1 MRLTTGACTRPFA
14 NDDPEMKVK
23 LHSVS
28 LLWRILFS
36 TSIAITVLFAAMGWL
51 LQDQF
56 VRIASATLEDEVRA
70 SFQAY
75 VSLWKARGDQLAS
88 ISLILSRLPSVRSAF
103 STGDGATIRDSA
115 SEVWDQL
122 SRPETLLLVCDP
134 QGVVIASVAGPTV
147 TGAQTNEKTA
157 VHMSQIAVVLSAAR
171 EFPQQARGFV
181 TLGNRL
187 YQIVITPVYV
197 ATTRD
202 SALLNVLVAGIAVDT
217 DLARELKNA
226 TGGSDFVFLT
236 RSPEHG
242 PVAASTLDPASERAL
257 ITAGSSPQRQIQ
269 LLGSDYLQFTSLLT
283 DVDGNPVGEM
293 RILRSFKGALNQI
306 TALRSR
312 LAVLWLGAVLAGI
325 GLTYLLARRLL
336 HPVDEL
342 DRAAAEIASGNYDV
356 RVPVQGGDEIGR
368 LAATFNSMCASLS
381 KAREDLIR
389 QERIATIGRLS
400 TSIIH
405 DLRNPLAAIY
415 GGAEMLVDGKLSG
428 IQVERLASNIYR
440 ASRQVQ
446 SLLQELADVTQGRA
460 HAREVCRLREVV
472 IAAYEPLAAAAEN
485 RGIAVHIN
493 LEEHMELPMDRS
505 PMERVFQNLLSN
517 AIEAMPN
524 GGSIRV
530 LADRR
535 DGEIVVSVEDTGPG
549 IPASI
554 AAQLFEPFVT
564 AGKKNGVGLGLALS
578 RETVVSHG
586 GDLWSD
592 RKEDGARFVL
602 RLPA

>member
-1 MRLTTGACTRPFA
+1 
-14 NDDPEMKVK
+14 MKFK

-56 VRIASATLEDEVRA
+56 VRIASVTLEDEVGA
-70 SFQAY
+70 SFRAY
-75 VSLWKARGDQLAS
+75 ESLWKARGDQLAS

-103 STGDGATIRDSA
+103 GTGDGATIRDSA

-122 SRPETLLLVCDP
+122 SRPETLFLVCDP
-134 QGVVIASVAGPTV
+134 KGVVIASVAGPS
-147 TGAQTNEKTA
+147 TA
-157 VHMSQIAVVLSAAR
+157 KNPGKSTAPLSQIAFVRSAAR
-171 EFPQQARGFV
+171 EFPKQARGFV
-181 TLGNRL
+181 TLGDRL

-197 ATTRD
+197 ATTQD
-202 SALLNVLVAGIAVDT
+202 SALLNVLVAGIAVDA

-226 TGGSDFVFLT
+226 TGGSDFVFLA
-236 RSPEHG
+236 RSLEHG
-242 PVAASTLDPASERAL
+242 PVAASTLDPAMEHAL
-257 ITAGSSPQRQIQ
+257 AAAGTAPQRQVQ
-269 LLGSDYLQFTSLLT
+269 LLGSDYLQFTSPLT
-283 DVDGNPVGEM
+283 DIDGNSIGEL

-306 TALRSR
+306 TAVRTR
-312 LAVLWLGAVLAGI
+312 LAVLWLAAVLAGL

-336 HPVDEL
+336 KPVDEL
-342 DRAAAEIASGNYDV
+342 DRAAAEIATGNYDV
-356 RVPVQGGDEIGR
+356 RVPAGGGGEIGR
-368 LAATFNSMCASLS
+368 LAETFNSMCASLS

-415 GGAEMLVDGKLSG
+415 GGAEMLVDTKLSG
-428 IQVERLASNIYR
+428 AQVERLAANIYR

-472 IAAYEPLAAAAEN
+472 AAAYEPLAAAAEA
-485 RGIAVHIN
+485 RGVTVRID
-493 LEEHMELPMDRS
+493 LEEDVELPLDRS

-524 GGSIRV
+524 GGTVSIR
-530 LADRR
+530 ADRR
-535 DGEIVVSVEDTGPG
+535 DGEIEVTVEDTGPG
-549 IPASI
+549 IPSAI
-554 AAQLFEPFVT
+554 ADQLFEPFVT

-578 RETVVSHG
+578 RKTVVSHG

-602 RLPA
+602 RLPV

>member
-1 MRLTTGACTRPFA
+1 
-14 NDDPEMKVK
+14 MKLK
-23 LHSVS
+23 RHSVS

-36 TSIAITVLFAAMGWL
+36 TSIAITALFAAMGWL

-56 VRIASATLEDEVRA
+56 VRSASATLEDEVRA
-70 SFQAY
+70 SFRAY
-75 VSLWKARGDQLAS
+75 ESLWRARADQLATV
-88 ISLILSRLPSVRSAF
+88 SLILSRLPSVRSAF
-103 STGDGATIRDSA
+103 NTGDGATIRDSA
-115 SEVWDQL
+115 NEVWDQL
-122 SRPETLLLVCDP
+122 SRPETLFLVCDP
-134 QGVVIASVAGPTV
+134 RGAVIASVAGQEGQKQPRLSEI
-147 TGAQTNEKTA
+147 AA
-157 VHMSQIAVVLSAAR
+157 VRSAAK
-171 EFPQQARGFV
+171 EFPKQARGFV

-202 SALLNVLVAGIAVDT
+202 SALLDVLVAGVAVDN
-217 DLARELKNA
+217 DLATELKNA
-226 TGGSDFVFLT
+226 SGSDFVFLA
-236 RSPEHG
+236 RGS
-242 PVAASTLDPASERAL
+242 VAASTLDPDMERAL
-257 ITAGSSPQRQIQ
+257 AAVSSSQQRQIQ
-269 LLGSDYLQFTSLLT
+269 LLGSDYLQFTSQLT
-283 DVDGNPVGEM
+283 DIDGSAVGEL
-293 RILRSFKGALNQI
+293 RILRSFKNALNQI
-306 TALRSR
+306 TAVRSR
-312 LAVLWLGAVLAGI
+312 LALLWLAAVLAGI

-336 HPVDEL
+336 QPVDEL
-342 DRAAAEIASGNYDV
+342 DRAAAEIAKGNYDV
-356 RVPVQGGDEIGR
+356 RVPVRGGGEIAR
-368 LAATFNSMCASLS
+368 LAETFNSMCASIS

-415 GGAEMLVDGKLSG
+415 GGAEMLVDSKLSST
-428 IQVERLASNIYR
+428 QVERLAANIYK

-472 IAAYEPLAAAAEN
+472 TAAYEPLAATAES
-485 RGIAVHIN
+485 RGVDVCIELGEDV
-493 LEEHMELPMDRS
+493 ELPLDRS

-524 GGSIRV
+524 GGSVNVRAERHENEV
-530 LADRR
+530 
-535 DGEIVVSVEDTGPG
+535 VVSVEDNGPG

-554 AAQLFEPFVT
+554 ADQLFEPFVT

-578 RETVVSHG
+578 RKTVVSHG

-592 RKEDGARFVL
+592 QKPDGARFVL
-602 RLPA
+602 RLPV

>member
-1 MRLTTGACTRPFA
+1 
-14 NDDPEMKVK
+14 MKLK

-56 VRIASATLEDEVRA
+56 VRIASATLGDEARA
-70 SFQAY
+70 SFRAY
-75 VSLWKARGDQLAS
+75 ESLWKAREDQLAS

-103 STGDGATIRDSA
+103 GTGDGATIRDSA

-122 SRPETLLLVCDP
+122 SRPETLFLVCDP
-134 QGVVIASVAGPTV
+134 KGAVIASVAGLEGKEKST
-147 TGAQTNEKTA
+147 AQ
-157 VHMSQIAVVLSAAR
+157 MSQIAVVRSAAR
-171 EFPQQARGFV
+171 EFPKQARGFV
-181 TLGNRL
+181 TLGDRL

-197 ATTRD
+197 ATTQD
-202 SALLNVLVAGIAVDT
+202 SALLNVLVAGIAVDA
-217 DLARELKNA
+217 DLVRELKNA
-226 TGGSDFVFLT
+226 TGGSDFVFLAPSLQ
-236 RSPEHG
+236 RG
-242 PVAASTLDPASERAL
+242 PVVASTLDPAAERAL
-257 ITAGSSPQRQIQ
+257 LAGSSAQRQIA
-269 LLGSDYLQFTSLLT
+269 LLGSDYLQVAFPLT
-283 DVDGNPVGEM
+283 DIDGNAVGEL
-293 RILRSFKGALNQI
+293 RILRSFEGALNQI
-306 TALRSR
+306 TAVRSR
-312 LAVLWLGAVLAGI
+312 LAVLWLAAVLAGI
-325 GLTYLLARRLL
+325 GLTYLLARHLL
-336 HPVDEL
+336 KPVDEL
-342 DRAAAEIASGNYDV
+342 DRAAAEIATGNYNV
-356 RVPVQGGDEIGR
+356 RVPVHGGGEIVR
-368 LAATFNSMCASLS
+368 LAETFNSMCASIR

-428 IQVERLASNIYR
+428 AQVERLAANIYR

-446 SLLQELADVTQGRA
+446 SLLQELADVTQGRG

-472 IAAYEPLAAAAEN
+472 TAAYEPLAAVAES
-485 RGIAVHIN
+485 RGVTVQID
-493 LEEHMELPMDRS
+493 LEEDVELPLDRS

-524 GGSIRV
+524 GGSVSVR
-530 LADRR
+530 ADRR
-535 DGEIVVSVEDTGPG
+535 DSEIVVSVEDNGPG

-592 RKEDGARFVL
+592 SKEEGARFVL
-602 RLPA
+602 RLPV

>member
-1 MRLTTGACTRPFA
+1 MRLMTAESTPPFA
-14 NDDPEMKVK
+14 NKEMKFK

-36 TSIAITVLFAAMGWL
+36 TSIAITVLFVAMGWL
-51 LQDQF
+51 LQYQF
-56 VRIASATLEDEVRA
+56 VTIASATLEGEVRA

-75 VSLWKARGDQLAS
+75 ESLWKARGDQLAS

-103 STGDGATIRDSA
+103 RTGDGATIRDSA

-122 SRPETLLLVCDP
+122 SRPDTLFLVCDP
-134 QGVVIASVAGPTV
+134 KGVVIASMGGPAGTKRTEPL
-147 TGAQTNEKTA
+147 A
-157 VHMSQIAVVLSAAR
+157 QIAVVRSAAR
-171 EFPQQARGFV
+171 EFPKQARGFV
-181 TLGNRL
+181 TLGDRL

-197 ATTRD
+197 ATTQD
-202 SALLNVLVAGIAVDT
+202 SALLNVLVAGIAVDAG
-217 DLARELKNA
+217 LVGELKNA
-226 TGGSDFVFLT
+226 TGGSDFVFLA
-236 RSPEHG
+236 HG
-242 PVAASTLDPASERAL
+242 SVAASTLDPAAEHAL
-257 ITAGSSPQRQIQ
+257 AAAGSSQRQVQ
-269 LLGSDYLQFTSLLT
+269 LLGSDYLQFTSPLT
-283 DVDGNPVGEM
+283 DIDGNAVGEL
-293 RILRSFKGALNQI
+293 RILRSFEGALDQI
-306 TALRSR
+306 TSVRSR
-312 LAVLWLGAVLAGI
+312 LAVLWLAAVLAGI

-336 HPVDEL
+336 KPVDEL
-342 DRAAAEIASGNYDV
+342 DRAAAEIATGNYNV
-356 RVPVQGGDEIGR
+356 RVPVHGGGEIGR
-368 LAATFNSMCASLS
+368 LAETFNSMCASIR

-415 GGAEMLVDGKLSG
+415 GGAEMLVDTKLSG
-428 IQVERLASNIYR
+428 AQVERLAANIYR

-446 SLLQELADVTQGRA
+446 SLLQELADVTQGRG

-472 IAAYEPLAAAAEN
+472 TAAYEPLAAVAES
-485 RGIAVHIN
+485 RGVTVRID
-493 LEEHMELPMDRS
+493 LEEDVELPMDRS

-524 GGSIRV
+524 GGSVSVR
-530 LADRR
+530 ADKH
-535 DGEIVVSVEDTGPG
+535 DSEIVVSVEDNGPG

-592 RKEDGARFVL
+592 SKEDGARFVL
-602 RLPA
+602 RLPV

>member
-1 MRLTTGACTRPFA
+1 
-14 NDDPEMKVK
+14 MKLK
-23 LHSVS
+23 RHSVS

-36 TSIAITVLFAAMGWL
+36 TSIAITALFAAMGWL

-70 SFQAY
+70 SFRAY
-75 VSLWKARGDQLAS
+75 ESLWRARGDQLAG

-103 STGDGATIRDSA
+103 GTGDGATIRDSA

-122 SRPETLLLVCDP
+122 SRPETLFLVCDP
-134 QGVVIASVAGPTV
+134 KGAVIASVAGP
-147 TGAQTNEKTA
+147 ANQEPQ
-157 VHMSQIAVVLSAAR
+157 MAVVRSAAR
-171 EFPQQARGFV
+171 EFPKQARGFV
-181 TLGNRL
+181 TLRDRL
-187 YQIVITPVYV
+187 YHIVITPVYV
-197 ATTRD
+197 ASTQD
-202 SALLNVLVAGIAVDT
+202 SALLNVLVAGIAVDAG
-217 DLARELKNA
+217 LARELKSA
-226 TGGSDFVFLT
+226 TGGSDFVFLAPSLE
-236 RSPEHG
+236 RG
-242 PVAASTLDPASERAL
+242 PVAASTLDPAAEREL
-257 ITAGSSPQRQIQ
+257 TAAGTSPQQRQIQ
-269 LLGSDYLQFTSLLT
+269 LFGSDYLQFTSPLT
-283 DVDGNPVGEM
+283 DVEGNPVGEL
-293 RILRSFKGALNQI
+293 RILRSFKGALDQI
-306 TALRSR
+306 TAVRSR

-325 GLTYLLARRLL
+325 GATYLLARRLL
-336 HPVDEL
+336 KPVDEL
-342 DRAAAEIASGNYDV
+342 DRAAAQIASGNYDV
-356 RVPVQGGDEIGR
+356 RVPVEGSGEIGR
-368 LAATFNSMCASLS
+368 LAETFNSMCASLS

-415 GGAEMLVDGKLSG
+415 GGAEMLVDTKLSG
-428 IQVERLASNIYR
+428 AHVERLAANIYK

-472 IAAYEPLAAAAEN
+472 TAAYEPLAPFADS
-485 RGIAVHIN
+485 RGVRVQID
-493 LEEHMELPMDRS
+493 LEEDLELPLDRS

-524 GGSIRV
+524 GGSVSVR
-530 LADRR
+530 ADRR
-535 DGEIVVSVEDTGPG
+535 DGEIVVSVEDNGPG
-549 IPASI
+549 IPAAI

-592 RKEDGARFVL
+592 SKEDGARFVL
-602 RLPA
+602 RLPV

>member
-1 MRLTTGACTRPFA
+1 
-14 NDDPEMKVK
+14 MKLK

-36 TSIAITVLFAAMGWL
+36 TSIAITVLFVAAGWL
-51 LQDQF
+51 LQDLF
-56 VRIASATLEDEVRA
+56 VRSASATLEDEVRA
-70 SFQAY
+70 SFRAY
-75 VSLWKARGDQLAS
+75 ESLWRARENQLAS

-103 STGDGATIRDSA
+103 GTGDGATIRDSA

-122 SRPETLLLVCDP
+122 ARPETLFLVCDP
-134 QGVVIASVAGPTV
+134 NGVVIASVAGPQ
-147 TGAQTNEKTA
+147 GKEKTA
-157 VHMSQIAVVLSAAR
+157 PQMSQIAVVRSAAR
-171 EFPQQARGFV
+171 EFPKQARGFV
-181 TLGNRL
+181 TLGDRL

-197 ATTRD
+197 ASTQD
-202 SALLNVLVAGIAVDT
+202 SALLNVLVAGIAVDA
-217 DLARELKNA
+217 DLAGELKTA
-226 TGGSDFVFLT
+226 TGGSDFLFLA
-236 RSPEHG
+236 HG
-242 PVAASTLDPASERAL
+242 MVAASTLDPDVGRAL
-257 ITAGSSPQRQIQ
+257 ASAGPSPQVQ
-269 LLGSDYLQFTSLLT
+269 LLGSDYLQFNYPLT
-283 DVDGNPVGEM
+283 DVEGNSVGEL

-306 TALRSR
+306 TAVRSR
-312 LAVLWLGAVLAGI
+312 LAVLWLGAVLAGF
-325 GLTYLLARRLL
+325 GVTYLLARRLL
-336 HPVDEL
+336 KPVDEL
-342 DRAAAEIASGNYDV
+342 DRAASEIATGNYDV
-356 RVPVQGGDEIGR
+356 RVPVHGGGEIAR
-368 LAATFNSMCASLS
+368 LAETFNSMCASLS

-415 GGAEMLVDGKLSG
+415 GGAEMLVDTKLSG
-428 IQVERLASNIYR
+428 AQVERLAANIYR

-472 IAAYEPLAAAAEN
+472 AAAYEPLAATAES
-485 RGIAVHIN
+485 RGVTVSID
-493 LEEHMELPMDRS
+493 LEEDVELPLDRS

-524 GGSIRV
+524 GGSVSVR
-530 LADRR
+530 ADRR

-549 IPASI
+549 IPSSI
-554 AAQLFEPFVT
+554 ADQLFEPFVT
-564 AGKKNGVGLGLALS
+564 TGKKNGVGLGLALS

-592 RKEDGARFVL
+592 RQKEDGARFVL
-602 RLPA
+602 RLPV